1 MFQVLL
7 IALVAL
13 IVMTVHATDFLVR
26 EPHVK
31 SSRTDSKSSRLNFKK
46 PKSYNTTSSRL
57 RGVVNVH
64 FGKF

>member
-13 IVMTVHATDFLVR
+13 IVTVHATDFLVR

-64 FGKF
+64 FGKL

>member
-1 MFQVLL
+1 MFQVFFIAL
-7 IALVAL
+7 IALFVVT
-13 IVMTVHATDFLVR
+13 IHATDFLKR
-26 EPHVK
+26 QDFQSQLHN
-31 SSRTDSKSSRLNFKK
+31 SKSSILNFQK

>member
-13 IVMTVHATDFLVR
+13 IVTVHATDFLVR

-31 SSRTDSKSSRLNFKK
+31 SSRTDSRLNFQK
-46 PKSYNTTSSRL
+46 PKYYNTTSSRL

>member
-1 MFQVLL
+1 MFQVLFIAL
-7 IALVAL
+7 IALFVVT
-13 IVMTVHATDFLVR
+13 IHAADFLKR
-26 EPHVK
+26 QNFQSQSHNPK
-31 SSRTDSKSSRLNFKK
+31 SSIINFQK